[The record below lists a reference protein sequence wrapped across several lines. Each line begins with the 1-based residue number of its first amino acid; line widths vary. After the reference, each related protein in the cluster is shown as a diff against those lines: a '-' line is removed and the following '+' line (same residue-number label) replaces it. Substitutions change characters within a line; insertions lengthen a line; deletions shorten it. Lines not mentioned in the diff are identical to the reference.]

1 MTPPQTSGGPLARV
15 AACCSPLGS
24 GPAALEPTRRWHA
37 AADRFLIATR
47 VWLIP
52 AAVVLGV
59 GAGQLADRLP
69 SRYAMLPAAVYF
81 LILGGWCSLN
91 FARCREAHCL
101 ITGAG
106 FDALAIAAF
115 VGAAVGAHWYNL
127 LSLMILPLL
136 IAGVAFE
143 VAWTRRHGENAVRP
157 ARNVANQL

>member
-1 MTPPQTSGGPLARV
+1 MSHAGTTQFARA
-15 AACCSPLGS
+15 AACCLPLGS
-24 GPAALEPTRRWHA
+24 RPAALEPTRRWHT

-47 VWLIP
+47 AWLIP

-59 GAGQLADRLP
+59 GAGQLADQLP
-69 SRYAMLPAAVYF
+69 SRYAMLPAVVYF

-106 FDALAIAAF
+106 FAALAIAAL
-115 VGAAVGAHWYNL
+115 VAVGIHAHWYNL

-136 IAGVAFE
+136 IAGLAFE
-143 VAWTRRHGENAVRP
+143 VVWTSRHGENAVRSG
-157 ARNVANQL
+157 RNVVNQT